1 MGKMYHSAIH
11 LIGTKAQ
18 HRDHSRNR
26 IREGVVPTNLQH
38 GTCSQSCLSVYALRQ
53 PGYLLKE
60 LFSLAF
66 VQNLTENLV
75 VGLVRRS
82 EIIDLCLENHL

>member
-18 HRDHSRNR
+18 HRDHSRNQ

-38 GTCSQSCLSVYALRQ
+38 NTCSQSCLSVYALRQ